1 MASDYRLVSPN
12 FVFLNDLMVSNSIPI
27 SDDQVPSFAIQ
38 IFIHRLGFMKK
49 KYHFIKNHLIS
60 KKKRFV

>member
-1 MASDYRLVSPN
+1 MASDYRLVSLN

-38 IFIHRLGFMKK
+38 DWVAKTLL
-49 KYHFIKNHLIS
+49 KYKCQLKNLIDT
-60 KKKRFV
+60 